1 MRYNVIFVGSISV
14 GKTSL
19 IHRYLKKFHN
29 RDVSSTLAVD
39 YHPIKIDDISLSLWD
54 TAGQER
60 FHSITSSYFSRGH
73 IFVLVHD
80 IEICQVKKDMETWY
94 KQIFDKRPARHEP
107 VIIIVSN
114 KTDLHPFCSQ
124 EVTNWIQDHSFDH
137 VYTSA
142 VTGEGMEKLFEKI
155 HDAVVV
161 HQSDWLSPSLPA
173 LPATAVSKT
182 SPGCNC

>member
-1 MRYNVIFVGSISV
+1 M
-14 GKTSL
+14 
-19 IHRYLKKFHN
+19 
-29 RDVSSTLAVD
+29 
-39 YHPIKIDDISLSLWD
+39 
-54 TAGQER
+54 
-60 FHSITSSYFSRGH
+60 
-73 IFVLVHD
+73 LVHD
-80 IEICQVKKDMETWY
+80 IENGQVKKDMETWY
-94 KQIFDKRPARHEP
+94 KQIFEKCPARHEP

-137 VYTSA
+137 VFTSA
-142 VTGEGMEKLFEKI
+142 VTGEGMEKLFQKI

-173 LPATAVSKT
+173 LPATSVSKT

>member
-1 MRYNVIFVGSISV
+1 MRYNVIFVGSVSV

-19 IHRYLKKFHN
+19 IHRYLKNVHN
-29 RDVSSTLAVD
+29 CEVTSTLAVD
-39 YHPIKIDDISLSLWD
+39 FHPVTIDDINLSIWD

-80 IEICQVKKDMETWY
+80 IESGEVEKDLAMWS

-124 EVTNWIQDHSFDH
+124 TVTNWINDHSYEH
-137 VYTSA
+137 VFTSA
-142 VTGEGMEKLFEKI
+142 ITGEGIKQLFQKI

-161 HQSDWLSPSLPA
+161 HHSDWLAPSLPA
-173 LPATAVSKT
+173 LPATVVSKT